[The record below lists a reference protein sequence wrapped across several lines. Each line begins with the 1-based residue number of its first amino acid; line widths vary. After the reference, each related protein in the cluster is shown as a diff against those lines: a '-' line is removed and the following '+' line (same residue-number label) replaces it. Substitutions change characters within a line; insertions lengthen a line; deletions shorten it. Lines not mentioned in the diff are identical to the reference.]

1 MTASPTRTRAALR
14 SITLVPGGWPSGSP
28 PGPSRWSSPAV
39 ASFVSFDRDC
49 SRVLTA
55 PCDRSGDLCS
65 RDVTAVGGV
74 AEGRRQRVEDQCRGR
89 GGLDKGTLA
98 ITLIGH

>member
-1 MTASPTRTRAALR
+1 
-14 SITLVPGGWPSGSP
+14 
-28 PGPSRWSSPAV
+28 V
-39 ASFVSFDRDC
+39 ASFVSFDRGY

-55 PCDRSGDLCS
+55 PCGWSGDLCS

-74 AEGRRQRVEDQCRGR
+74 AKGRRQRVEDHCRGR
-89 GGLDKGTLA
+89 GGFDKGTLA